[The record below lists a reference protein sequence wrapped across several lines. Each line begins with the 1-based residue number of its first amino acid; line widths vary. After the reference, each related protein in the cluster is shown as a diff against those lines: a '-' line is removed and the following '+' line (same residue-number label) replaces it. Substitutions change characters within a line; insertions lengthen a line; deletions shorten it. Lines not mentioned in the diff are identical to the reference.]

1 MIWHSPDEL
10 GMILSSSRLSK
21 NVGIGFEPM
30 FANSAGM
37 EPERRLFSRFSHSR
51 LLQFPNSLGISPV
64 SELLARVNHKSEV
77 NLPRV
82 RGIDPERLL
91 KDRSRAWITGK
102 LPYSE
107 GMVPVKWLKARIKNF
122 KYNVSRAWINPISSG
137 ISPEKLF
144 PHNLSIPNGNPPE
157 RLLVLRSRYS
167 KLLHR
172 AKAFPISPENPLLEM
187 FITTKL
193 LQIPGKTGQISPP
206 SLFIDKSR
214 ISKLYSPVR
223 LSSPSMMLCDRF
235 KNLRLRHVPKSAGTA
250 FSSVFFDR
258 SRYVRPVNS
267 EKLSKI
273 FPARLSPERLT
284 PVTRFPT
291 PSHEIPGHLHGDS
304 SVEFHSVYFDPL
316 FTRF

>member
-91 KDRSRAWITGK
+91 KDRSRAWITWK

-122 KYNVSRAWINPISSG
+122 
-137 ISPEKLF
+137 
-144 PHNLSIPNGNPPE
+144 NLSIPNGNPPE
-157 RLLVLRSRYS
+157 RLLVLRSRNS
-167 KLLHR
+167 KLLHL

-258 SRYVRPVNS
+258 SRYVRPVNA